1 MPNLL
6 ILGAS
11 SDIAS
16 ACAQQ
21 FASAG
26 FNVFL
31 AGRNID
37 GLQTLSA
44 DITIRHSVQSGV
56 LFFDALDYPSHQ
68 PFVQSLSF
76 VPDVVLIA
84 FGYLGNQELAQNSW
98 AEANLIIGSNYTGA
112 VSITNAIASLLETKQ
127 KGVIVGISSIAGVRG
142 KKNNYIYGSAK
153 AGYTAYLSGLRNRL
167 FSKHVHII
175 SVLPGYVETKM
186 TSGMKLPAP
195 LTAQPGAVAADIY
208 KAVIK
213 RKNIIYTK
221 PLWRYIMLIIKNIP
235 ENIYKKLTIG

>member
-11 SDIAS
+11 SDIAE
-16 ACAQQ
+16 ATAQK

-26 FNVFL
+26 YNIFL
-31 AGRNID
+31 AGRNTN
-37 GLQTLSA
+37 GLQTLAA
-44 DITIRHSVQSGV
+44 DIAIRHSVHSGV
-56 LFFDALDYPSHQ
+56 LFFDALDYFSHV
-68 PFVQSLSF
+68 PFVQNLSF
-76 VPDVVLIA
+76 DPDVVLIA
-84 FGYLGNQELAQNSW
+84 FGYLGNQELAQNNW
-98 AEANLIIGSNYTGA
+98 TETHLIIGSNYTGA
-112 VSITNAIASLLETKQ
+112 VSITNAVSGLLEVKQ
-127 KGVIVGISSIAGVRG
+127 NGVIVGISSIAGIRG

-167 FSKHVHII
+167 YNANVHVI

-195 LTAQPGAVAADIY
+195 LTAKPSAVAADIY
-208 KAVIK
+208 KAVVK

-235 ENIYKKLTIG
+235 ESIYKKLSIG